1 MTERAAWRRRAGV
14 AATVFAVAVLAGCA
28 AVAFRSRVPDVVLDA
43 ATTAGAVCW
52 VEGVERSTVRLTS
65 ATYRATATFDPG
77 GLALGD
83 ALDVALFVRTT
94 APDAA
99 CTAVDAAARA
109 IAEPFTLVAGEPTPI
124 AAGDGGYGAV
134 LADAVAADRY
144 WIGARVEGS
153 IALTGDATVALTD
166 GVVEA
171 RPF

>member
-1 MTERAAWRRRAGV
+1 MIEPTQRWRSARV
-14 AATVFAVAVLAGCA
+14 AAALLAVASIVGCGGIT
-28 AVAFRSRVPDVVLDA
+28 FRSQVPDVVLDA

-52 VEGVERSTVRLTS
+52 AEGADRSTVRLAA

-94 APDAA
+94 APAGACASLDAG
-99 CTAVDAAARA
+99 ARA
-109 IAEPFTLVAGEPTPI
+109 IADPFTLRAGEPTPI

-134 LADAVAADRY
+134 LAEAVAADRY
-144 WIGARVEGS
+144 WIGARVDGS